1 MLLTSLFFQLH
12 SFEMWKLWF
21 ICTLI
26 SLLCLSSSVAKV
38 AAQGLKTRHSKWL
51 TLSGKPPL
59 VIARGGFSG
68 VFPDSSSY
76 AYQLAVET
84 GLPNLHVWCDLQLTK
99 DGRGICLPD
108 VRLENASDI
117 DSVYSDRRNTYS
129 VDGVPLEGWFSMD
142 FTLNDLQPVNLKQR
156 IYSRAPNFDGTPM
169 QILTPNDVISLA
181 KPQGLWLSVPHDAFF
196 SQHNLSMRSYIVSV
210 SKRMVVN
217 YISSPEVGFLRSITS
232 RFRTSP
238 TKLIFQFLG
247 PDDIEPTTNQTYSL
261 LIMNLKLIKEFATG
275 ILVPKNY
282 IYPVD
287 NSLYLQN
294 YSSLVLDAHKAGL
307 EVFASNFMNDAPLP
321 YDYSYDPVSE
331 YLSFVDNGQ
340 FSVDGVLSD
349 FPITPSAAIDC
360 FSHMGKNKTVQAE
373 LLIISSEGASGDYP
387 GCTDKAYAKAVS
399 DGVDILDCPVQ
410 MTNDGVPFCLGSIN
424 LRDKTN
430 AAESNFSNMAT
441 TNSDLNIRDGIFAYN
456 LSWSQI
462 QMLKPWGHISH
473 FELRHVNLL
482 SAEISVHPVI
492 TRSSA
497 GIDCIEVDNAA
508 ISNPFS
514 KFTLFRNPRARN
526 DGNLM
531 HLSDFLEFSKNT
543 SSVSGVLISI
553 ENAAYLAEK
562 QGLDVTRAVLDAL
575 AKAGYNNQTAKK
587 VMIKSS
593 DSAVLSKFKYSGKY
607 ELVYLVD
614 EDVRDILNST
624 ILEIKRIANSVVIS
638 KKSVFPSDHLF
649 LTGETTIVPKLQAF
663 KLPVYVQYFRN
674 EFVSQPW
681 DFFSDPYVEINTHVF
696 YMGIN
701 GVITDYPGTASK
713 FRRNRCLG
721 YESPPPYMSP
731 VQPGGLIPLMA
742 TTFLPPAQP
751 PNPILTENDV
761 VEPPLPPVVQ
771 RPPTG
776 GNLSGSVAPGPVR
789 PANGQPAIIRSS
801 KLGVFLAVLVSI
813 LCLSG

>member
-1 MLLTSLFFQLH
+1 
-12 SFEMWKLWF
+12 MWKLWF

-26 SLLCLSSSVAKV
+26 SLLICLCSSVAIV
-38 AAQGLKTRHSKWL
+38 AAAQGSRTRHSKWL

-84 GLPNLHVWCDLQLTK
+84 GLPNLHLWCDVQLTK
-99 DGRGICLPD
+99 DGHGVCLPD

-117 DSVYSDRRNTYS
+117 DSVYSDRRSTYS
-129 VDGVPLEGWFSMD
+129 VDGVPLQGWFSMD
-142 FTLNDLQPVNLKQR
+142 FTLNDLRPVNLKQR
-156 IYSRAPNFDGTPM
+156 IYTRAPNFDGTPM
-169 QILTPNDVISLA
+169 EILTPNDVISLA

-247 PDDIEPTTNQTYSL
+247 PDDIEPTTNQTYSF
-261 LIMNLKLIKEFATG
+261 LIKNFKLIKEFATG

-307 EVFASNFMNDAPLP
+307 GVFASNFMNDAPLP

-331 YLSFVDNGQ
+331 YLSFVDNGR

-441 TNSDLNIRDGIFAYN
+441 TNSDLNITDGIFTYN

-462 QMLKPWGHISH
+462 QMLKP
-473 FELRHVNLL
+473 
-482 SAEISVHPVI
+482 
-492 TRSSA
+492 
-497 GIDCIEVDNAA
+497 A

-514 KFTLFRNPRARN
+514 KFRLYRNPRARY
-526 DGNLM
+526 DGKLM
-531 HLSDFLEFSKNT
+531 QLSDFLEFSENE

-731 VQPGGLIPLMA
+731 VQPGGLIPIMA

-751 PNPILTENDV
+751 PNPILTANDV

-771 RPPTG
+771 RPPTV

-789 PANGQPAIIRSS
+789 PPNGQPTIIRSS

-813 LCLSG
+813 LWLSG